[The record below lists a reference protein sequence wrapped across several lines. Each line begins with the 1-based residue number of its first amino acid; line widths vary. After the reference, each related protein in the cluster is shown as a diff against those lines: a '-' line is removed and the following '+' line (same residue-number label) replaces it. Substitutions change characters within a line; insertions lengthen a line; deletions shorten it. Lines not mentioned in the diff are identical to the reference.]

1 MCPAYVAGLIAAG
14 DRRSVQPMAARDD
27 QVGYDQ
33 LHHFVAAR
41 VWDSASR
48 SDSPRTSEGTRK

>member
-1 MCPAYVAGLIAAG
+1 VAGLIAAG